1 MRVALTGPEGKPVT
15 GADVAATF
23 VMPAMPA
30 MGMAAM
36 KNVVTLGEK
45 SAGVYEGVLRLQS
58 GGTWQVSVVAARGG
72 QTIASR
78 QLSLTA
84 SGGMQ

>member
-1 MRVALTGPEGKPVT
+1 MRVALTGPDGNPVT
-15 GADVAATF
+15 GAEVAATF
-23 VMPAMPA
+23 LMPAMPA

-36 KNVVTLGEK
+36 KNVVPLSEK
-45 SAGVYEGVLRLQS
+45 SAGVYEGALRLQT
-58 GGTWQVSVVAARGG
+58 GGTWQVSVVATRGG